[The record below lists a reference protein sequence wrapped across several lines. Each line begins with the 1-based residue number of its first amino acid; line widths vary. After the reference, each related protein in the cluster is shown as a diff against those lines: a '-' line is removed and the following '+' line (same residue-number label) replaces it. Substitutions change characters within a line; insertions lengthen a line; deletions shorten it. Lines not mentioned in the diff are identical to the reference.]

1 MQDLLIPLDVLITSL
16 VQRQDVVIPLEVIIT
31 S

>member
-1 MQDLLIPLDVLITSL
+1 MQVVVIPLDVLITSL
-16 VQRQDVVIPLEVIIT
+16 VNMQDVVIPLDVIIT

>member
-1 MQDLLIPLDVLITSL
+1 MQDVLIPLEIIITSL
-16 VQRQDVVIPLEVIIT
+16 VVMQDVVIPLDVIII